1 MLHKTRK
8 EEQTDTLFYNSQVFI
23 FKNFIT
29 FSNDLNVSMTKLS
42 VDLNISIYIFF
53 NRASN
58 VVKNMWQE
66 DIYIILTIY
75 YISTY

>member
-1 MLHKTRK
+1 MFHKTRK
-8 EEQTDTLFYNSQVFI
+8 RTDTLFYNSQVFI

-42 VDLNISIYIFF
+42 VDLNISIYIIF
-53 NRASN
+53 NRASY

-75 YISTY
+75 YGQVC